1 MIKTIF
7 EGMKPFLGK
16 VRPQIFI
23 AILGLCILAVY
34 GIQNEMNEIA
44 TGCIGGI
51 TGLGFKLL
59 EGEQRAK
66 EIKCPH

>member
-1 MIKTIF
+1 MDSY
-7 EGMKPFLGK
+7 EGDFMKAILDGLAPFFGK

-23 AILGLCILAVY
+23 AILGLCVLAVY
-34 GIQNEMNEIA
+34 GIQNGMNEIA

-59 EGEQRAK
+59 EGE
-66 EIKCPH
+66 

>member
-1 MIKTIF
+1 MIKTLF
-7 EGMKPFLGK
+7 EGMVPFLGK
-16 VRPQIFI
+16 IRPQIFI
-23 AILGLCILAVY
+23 AILGLSILAIY

-59 EGEQRAK
+59 EGE
-66 EIKCPH
+66 

>member
-16 VRPQIFI
+16 LRPQIFL
-23 AILGLCILAVY
+23 AILGLSVLAIY
-34 GIQNEMNEIA
+34 GINNEMNEIA

-59 EGEQRAK
+59 EGE
-66 EIKCPH
+66 

>member
-7 EGMKPFLGK
+7 EGMVPFLGK
-16 VRPQIFI
+16 IRPQIFI
-23 AILGLCILAVY
+23 AILGLSILAIY

-59 EGEQRAK
+59 EGE
-66 EIKCPH
+66 

>member
-1 MIKTIF
+1 MIKTLF
-7 EGMKPFLGK
+7 EGMVPFLGK
-16 VRPQIFI
+16 IRPQIFL
-23 AILGLCILAVY
+23 AILGLSILAIY

-59 EGEQRAK
+59 EGE
-66 EIKCPH
+66 